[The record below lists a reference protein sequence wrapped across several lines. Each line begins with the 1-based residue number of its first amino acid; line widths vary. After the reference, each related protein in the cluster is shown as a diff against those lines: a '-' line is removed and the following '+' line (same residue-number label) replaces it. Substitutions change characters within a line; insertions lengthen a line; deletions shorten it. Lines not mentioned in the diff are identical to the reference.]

1 MEKLYSAL
9 AMGSLVEIREKII
22 DFKRITESMQSQIPS
37 LARGIQNVLG
47 VCLSKSLLQLTKMDI
62 FLVQQL

>member
-1 MEKLYSAL
+1 
-9 AMGSLVEIREKII
+9 MGSLVEIRAKII
-22 DFKRITESMQSQIPS
+22 DFKRITESMQSQIPPV
-37 LARGIQNVLG
+37 ARGIQNVLG